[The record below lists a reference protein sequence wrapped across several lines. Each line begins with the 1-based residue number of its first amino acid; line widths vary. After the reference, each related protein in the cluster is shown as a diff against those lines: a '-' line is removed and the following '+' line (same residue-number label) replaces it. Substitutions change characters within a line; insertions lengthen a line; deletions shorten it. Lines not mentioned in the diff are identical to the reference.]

1 MTKTKKPLPTFEVGF
16 EDVYPEMISLSV
28 LSRVLSAVR
37 RLAAGLDGSDEAGA
51 ATLEGEIGLLQVK
64 RGSAIYLFK
73 APPQAVGYLRIAG
86 QVLERPETI
95 GERDYILS
103 PVEELSA
110 VAKSLDCPIVVR
122 EPGKE
127 GMVLARIEPASYAT
141 ISQRLLISGESA
153 ITGRVVRV
161 GGAIEKKCGL
171 RIPDQSRMLICKVD
185 SVEAARSLGQRLYED
200 IAAHGTATWLKTNW
214 KIVAFT
220 VKEVFQPKLKSV
232 KETMEALRRAGG
244 KSWDDIDDPAAFI
257 EEVGG
262 KP

>member
-1 MTKTKKPLPTFEVGF
+1 MVKEKKPSPTFEVGF
-16 EDVYPEMISLSV
+16 EDIYPEMIPLSV

-37 RLAAGLDGSDEAGA
+37 RLASGLDGSEEAGA
-51 ATLEGEIGLLQVK
+51 AFPEQEIGLLQVR
-64 RGSAIYLFK
+64 RGSAVYQFK
-73 APPQAVGYLRIAG
+73 APPQAVGRLRVAG
-86 QVLERPETI
+86 QVLDRPETI
-95 GERDYILS
+95 GDRDYILS

-110 VAKSLDCPIVVR
+110 VAKSLHCPIVVR

-127 GMVLARIEPASYAT
+127 GVVLARIEPASYAA
-141 ISQRLLISGESA
+141 ISKKLFIKGESA

-161 GGAIEKKCGL
+161 GGATEKKCGL
-171 RIPDQSRMLICKVD
+171 RIPDQSRMLICSVD
-185 SVEAARSLGQRLYED
+185 SAEVARSLGQRLYEE

-220 VKEVFQPKLKSV
+220 VKEVFQPKLKSA
-232 KETMEALRRAGG
+232 KETIEALRKAGG

-262 KP
+262 K